1 VLGTRPYRVELWIE
15 EDDLEYSCTCP
26 MGADGEFCKHCVAV
40 GLKWLEAGE
49 PKFSE
54 KSKGPPAVTMEDVRN
69 YLLEQDKDALVEVLV
84 DRAMEDDRLRQSPFV
99 KAAKKVSKG
108 LDLASYRRAI
118 DDVVEPDEFVDYRR
132 AYDYA
137 HGIEEVIDSVE
148 ELLQEGHPAEV
159 IELAEYA
166 LEAVEKAIGSVDDSD
181 GNMGGILERLQDLH
195 HRACKKA
202 KPDAE
207 ALARRLFEWELRT
220 GYDTFY
226 GASETYA
233 DALGKKGLAVYRTLA
248 AAEWAKVPP
257 LQNHVGK
264 ITCSAWSRLPGG
276 QRCSGA
282 LSL

>member
-1 VLGTRPYRVELWIE
+1 LISKSSSPFVTFLERSSLRNLAGAVSFERGEDYFLNGQVKALAQEEGTITAKVRGTRPYRVKFWIE

-40 GLKWLEAGE
+40 GLKWLEAGR
-49 PKFSE
+49 PKFSG
-54 KSKGPPAVTMEDVRN
+54 KSKGPPAVTMEDMRN
-69 YLLEQDKDALVEVLV
+69 YLLEQDKNALVEILV
-84 DRAMEDDRLRQSPFV
+84 DRAMEDDRLRQSLFV

-137 HGIEEVIDSVE
+137 NGIEEVIDSVE

-195 HRACKKA
+195 HRHAR
-202 KPDAE
+202 KPNPM
-207 ALARRLFEWELRT
+207 L
-220 GYDTFY
+220 
-226 GASETYA
+226 
-233 DALGKKGLAVYRTLA
+233 K
-248 AAEWAKVPP
+248 
-257 LQNHVGK
+257 H
-264 ITCSAWSRLPGG
+264 
-276 QRCSGA
+276 
-282 LSL
+282 